1 MPHHGIERGLPEE
14 TILKREQVRHPGFP
28 IGLGNL
34 AVGRE
39 GQRGGDDPQRHP
51 HADLERRA
59 ELQSGVFT
67 QDIGRIMQ
75 VCEEIE
81 ASGVQVNDVSEVG
94 VDQMPYGDVKNS
106 GSGREGPKLA
116 IEEITEPRLL
126 VMNLQPGAR

>member
-1 MPHHGIERGLPEE
+1 MRCSRKHQATPLRAAPWKWNERVAKHLRIGRRFLEE
-14 TILKREQVRHPGFP
+14 SILKREQVRHPGFP
-28 IGLGNL
+28 VGLGNL

-59 ELQSGVFT
+59 ELQPGVFT

-81 ASGVQVNDVSEVG
+81 A
-94 VDQMPYGDVKNS
+94 
-106 GSGREGPKLA
+106 R
-116 IEEITEPRLL
+116 
-126 VMNLQPGAR
+126 